1 MARTNSGQFQKND
14 PRRGPG
20 GRKKIDPEVKKML
33 EAALP
38 SAVQLLVDTMNNPG
52 AKNELRVQCA
62 NTIIDRV
69 MGKPQQAVE
78 LDAKNIPQ
86 VIFVGGDKIAD

>member
-1 MARTNSGQFQKND
+1 MAGNRGQFTKND

-20 GRKKIDPEVKKML
+20 GKRKVDPEVKKML

>member
-1 MARTNSGQFQKND
+1 MF
-14 PRRGPG
+14 
-20 GRKKIDPEVKKML
+20 

-38 SAVQLLVDTMNNPG
+38 EAVQLLVDTMNNPG

-69 MGKPQQAVE
+69 MGKPQQAVD
-78 LDAKNIPQ
+78 LNAKNIPQ
-86 VIFVGGDKIAD
+86 VIFVGGDKVAD